1 MGRPSKLTPE
11 VTNAIARVIADGVPQ
26 RTAAALAGV
35 SESALQNWLKAG
47 RDGVAVEYVQF
58 LERVKKARAEA
69 VAVAIANINR
79 ASRRDWRA
87 AAWWLARM
95 HPDEYGSDRR
105 RVRELAK
112 LVESLERQLS
122 SGTRCRT

>member
-1 MGRPSKLTPE
+1 MGRPTKLTSE
-11 VTNAIARVIADGVPQ
+11 VVDAVTKAIADGVPQ

-35 SESALQNWLKAG
+35 SESTLQNWLKAG
-47 RDGVAVEYVQF
+47 RERTTVAFVQF

-87 AAWWLARM
+87 AAWWLERM
-95 HPDEYGSDRR
+95 HPDQYGSDRR
-105 RVRELAK
+105 RVRELVK
-112 LVESLERQLS
+112 LVESLERQLG